1 MTKTRSVYIESD
13 IRPPDPSKVLQ
24 CILTS
29 VEMALLDC
37 SSVQLI
43 FSRPLLQGVTF
54 RKRPSR
60 PTVIRFPGKKECW
73 KFNPSISACY
83 VRLFRLILDNLNSG
97 TVTTRRD
104 LYYKDVALFRN
115 QATIDALIEQLC
127 DSLGVK
133 GSDLGVFPSQKGLI
147 FGSISIIYKNLVG
160 KECCYQLSSSE
171 KSQLT
176 PNWFSNDVEILS
188 VRIPPTIR
196 CVIVLEKDAV
206 FKRLCESS
214 WAQDQYILVTGK
226 GYPDHLTRQFLDLM
240 MKHTSLKVYGFFD
253 SDIYGL
259 LIANTYKYGT
269 SQDLNKML
277 LEKNRLQW
285 AGVEI
290 LDYTQGHQPVRPKE
304 IQLMTSLNHRLGD
317 RIKLLTKHRE
327 GERCTTCHTKS
338 QISPNR
344 SNIPKNLA
352 KWSGTT
358 LDIVRPSATP
368 EKVPTKIL
376 RDLLDET

>member
-1 MTKTRSVYIESD
+1 
-13 IRPPDPSKVLQ
+13 
-24 CILTS
+24 
-29 VEMALLDC
+29 MALLDC

-73 KFNPSISACY
+73 KFS
-83 VRLFRLILDNLNSG
+83 

-147 FGSISIIYKNLVG
+147 FGSISIIYKDLVG

-290 LDYTQGHQPVRPKE
+290 LDYTQGHQPIRPKE

-317 RIKLLTKHRE
+317 RIKVLTKHQEYVDTCRTHSNTEQDFDIHFRFLYKLRRE
-327 GERCTTCHTKS
+327 I
-338 QISPNR
+338 QISHYFHYKCEMNV
-344 SNIPKNLA
+344 LQD
-352 KWSGTT
+352 T
-358 LDIVRPSATP
+358 LQSI
-368 EKVPTKIL
+368 ENYIHQKITSL
-376 RDLLDET
+376 S